1 MEKIGI
7 RQARRIA
14 LAAQGFLPSE
24 RGRKR
29 PDRRHVDAAI
39 GAMQLLQIDSVN
51 VLERSHYLPLFAR
64 LGDYRKNL
72 IDDAVHGPPRKRGY
86 FEYWAHEA
94 SILPLDIQPLLRWRM
109 AEARK
114 GVGMWKGLHRFSQE
128 KAGFVQRVLDNVRAE
143 GPLRVADIEDGGES
157 RGPWWGW
164 KDAKI
169 AMEWLF
175 WIGEVTAATR
185 VNFERR
191 YDVPERVLPAEIL
204 AAPTPSAE
212 DAHRA
217 LLRQSA
223 ASLGIATEMDLRDYF
238 RLSPAQAR
246 PRIAELQEAGDLIP
260 TEVEGWDRP
269 AWLWRDHVRP
279 SRATCRALLSPF
291 DPLVWFRPRGERLF
305 DFIYRIEIY
314 TPKEKRRYGYYV
326 LPFLMGDRIAAR
338 VDLKSDRAASRLLV
352 RAAWSE
358 PGSKVSATV
367 EALAE
372 ELQLMASWLGL
383 DEVHIEDKGDLAR
396 PLSGEVAS
404 RHR

>member
-14 LAAQGFLPSE
+14 LAAQGFLPSQ
-24 RGRKR
+24 RGRRR
-29 PDRRHVDAAI
+29 PDRRHLDSAI
-39 GAMQLLQIDSVN
+39 GSMQLLQIDSVN

-64 LGDYRKNL
+64 LGDYRKSL

-94 SILPLDIQPLLRWRM
+94 SILPHDIQPLLRWRM

-114 GVGMWKGLHRFSQE
+114 GVGMWKSLHRFSRE
-128 KAGFVQRVLDNVRAE
+128 KADFVQRVLDTVRAE
-143 GPLRVADIEDGGES
+143 GPLRVGDIEDGGAS

-175 WIGEVTAATR
+175 WIGEVTSATR

-191 YDVPERVLPAEIL
+191 YDVPERVLPADVL
-204 AAPTPSAE
+204 AVPSPSPE
-212 DAHRA
+212 DAHRE
-217 LLRQSA
+217 LIRLSA
-223 ASLGIATEMDLRDYF
+223 ASLGVATETDLRDYF

-246 PRIAELQEAGDLIP
+246 PRIAELEEAGDLVP
-260 TEVEGWDRP
+260 VAVEGWDRP

-279 SRATCRALLSPF
+279 ARASCRALLSPF

-305 DFIYRIEIY
+305 DFTYRIEIY

-326 LPFLMGDRIAAR
+326 LPFLLGDRIAAR
-338 VDLKSDRAASRLLV
+338 VDLKSDRGSSRLLV
-352 RAAWSE
+352 RAAWKEKSIDE
-358 PGSKVSATV
+358 GATAA
-367 EALAE
+367 ALAD
-372 ELQLMASWLGL
+372 ELWLMAGWLGFS
-383 DEVHIEDKGDLAR
+383 DVTVEDKGDLAR

-404 RHR
+404 RRQ